1 VGHGSGGGA
10 GGADLEGCAMS
21 GIEGLAWAMIGLGSI
36 YASFRLGQ
44 MNILER
50 FRRHHER
57 RKERELRW
65 REFEEDF
72 ED

>member
-1 VGHGSGGGA
+1 
-10 GGADLEGCAMS
+10 MS
-21 GIEGLAWAMIGLGSI
+21 GTFAIALTVLIFASNWAC
-36 YASFRLGQ
+36 YRLGQ
-44 MNILER
+44 MSILEK

-65 REFEEDF
+65 REFEDF